1 MTEKKSG
8 TPRAKA
14 RRIRRPAEEK
24 NAEKVQLSN
33 RLELLVTVV
42 NRNKAEYF
50 ADLLTGFE
58 VNMQLFVPAR
68 GTADAKTLSYLG
80 LTDADKGVI
89 LSVIRHSRVNDALN
103 MLDEKFKTVRGGK
116 GIAFTIPFTSVIGA
130 LIFGFLSNN
139 RSMIKE
145 GRQ

>member
-24 NAEKVQLSN
+24 NAEKVQLSD

-80 LTDADKGVI
+80 LTDADKGGARRKGHCVHN
-89 LSVIRHSRVNDALN
+89 SVYQRDRRADIRI
-103 MLDEKFKTVRGGK
+103 FKQQQ
-116 GIAFTIPFTSVIGA
+116 IDD
-130 LIFGFLSNN
+130 
-139 RSMIKE
+139 
-145 GRQ
+145 